1 MELEVRFL
9 KKCDIKETT
18 KLISNFFNIKDMNNG
33 YEKITRKGLDKSIIA
48 IMNNEIIGHILIEE
62 KYDANDV
69 KIFYR
74 LNYVCVK
81 DEYQGYGIASRMLK
95 KLEQYAK
102 DKDIYCIQFKSSN
115 FRKKAHACYLK
126 NDYKKLD
133 TTVFQKII

>member
-1 MELEVRFL
+1 
-9 KKCDIKETT
+9 
-18 KLISNFFNIKDMNNG
+18 
-33 YEKITRKGLDKSIIA
+33 
-48 IMNNEIIGHILIEE
+48 
-62 KYDANDV
+62 
-69 KIFYR
+69 
-74 LNYVCVK
+74 
-81 DEYQGYGIASRMLK
+81 MLK